1 MGAVGIKIIRR
12 SIIVICLLLLIP
24 VIPQLLPERKYL
36 STDVANMVKNGT
48 AKVIEVNQ
56 SAKVDMD
63 TIIIKSIINTPDE
76 TYVRY
81 RVLEPGQG
89 WSFPDGALK
98 MYDEKG
104 NSYMMNGGTGQGK
117 LWGEECFYSYQKISS
132 SSKEMVLRFEWYD
145 RRAEFRIPLEKS
157 GGSNE

>member
-1 MGAVGIKIIRR
+1 MVDVKIIRR

-24 VIPQLLPERKYL
+24 VISQLLPERKYL
-36 STDVANMVKNGT
+36 RTDIANMVRNGN
-48 AKVIEVNQ
+48 AKAIEVNQ
-56 SAKVDMD
+56 SAKIDMD
-63 TIIIKSIINTPDE
+63 TLIIKSIINTSDE
-76 TYVRY
+76 TYIRY

-89 WSFPDGALK
+89 WNFPVSALK

-104 NSYMMNGGTGQGK
+104 NSYMWNGGTGQGK

-132 SSKEMVLRFEWYD
+132 SSKEMVLKFEWYD
-145 RRAEFRIPLEKS
+145 RSVELRIPLEKS